1 MKRYRAVEEAVK
13 AAENKM
19 GTFREVLAM
28 RRERE
33 MAAPMT
39 TSPIAAVRALPRFA
53 YLSPAE
59 AREVVLAVLG
69 AVREPSE
76 GMASAGGSVEIE
88 PYEGVYTQEIGPY
101 AASAAFRAAIDALVA
116 EVQEEG

>member
-1 MKRYRAVEEAVK
+1 M
-13 AAENKM
+13 
-19 GTFREVLAM
+19 
-28 RRERE
+28 
-33 MAAPMT
+33 

-69 AVREPSE
+69 AVRDLPMRAKE
-76 GMASAGGSVEIE
+76 AQVVAAIE
-88 PYEGVYTQEIGPY
+88 FNRPFYEKDVADDFRLATAVQIAVGDGRIH
-101 AASAAFRAAIDALVA
+101 SAAHRAAIDALVA